1 MRWVW
6 LDYLQMWCLRMRL
19 FVNTSNQTSQT
30 RHAAVDTKKRQKPNR
45 LVQFIAE
52 TLSLPKSAVN
62 LKIGQV

>member
-30 RHAAVDTKKRQKPNR
+30 RHAAVDTKKRLEQNC
-45 LVQFIAE
+45 LEASHQ
-52 TLSLPKSAVN
+52 
-62 LKIGQV
+62 LKGVSFE